1 MSMIYAF
8 YNPLAGNGSCKTDVH
23 FLDLLYD
30 EPIVYCDLTKS
41 ETYERHLFSVRP
53 EDLLILCGGDGTL
66 HRFLN
71 LLPPETIPCDILCF
85 PLGAHNEFASAAGH
99 PFGSAPFSLR
109 QHLSRLPHLKING
122 KTLRFLGSVRWTG
135 HIGVA
140 ATLTVDGV
148 CHRFRKLRELTIR
161 ALPKNRDL
169 SVSVGVRACR
179 IIPWRKRVS
188 LSGREISISFSKA
201 VAPCIDG
208 DLFSPAAQMTAAI

>member
-1 MSMIYAF
+1 MSKIFAF
-8 YNPLAGNGSCKTDVH
+8 YNPLAGNGDCKNDVH

-30 EPIVYCDLTKS
+30 EEILYCDLTKP
-41 ETYERHLFSVRP
+41 ETYERHLFSIRS

-71 LLPPETIPCDILCF
+71 LLPPENIPCDILCF
-85 PLGAHNEFASAAGH
+85 PLGVRNEFSLAAGH

-109 QHLSRLPHLKING
+109 QYLPHLPRLNING
-122 KTLRFLGSVRWTG
+122 KTLHFLGSVRWTG
-135 HIGVA
+135 RIGVA

-161 ALPKNRDL
+161 ALPKNRGL
-169 SVSVGVRACR
+169 SVSVGSPKGRHL
-179 IIPWRKRVS
+179 PWHNGVT
-188 LSGREISISFSKA
+188 LSGREICVSFAKA

-208 DLFSPAAQMTAAI
+208 DAYFPAMQMTALI